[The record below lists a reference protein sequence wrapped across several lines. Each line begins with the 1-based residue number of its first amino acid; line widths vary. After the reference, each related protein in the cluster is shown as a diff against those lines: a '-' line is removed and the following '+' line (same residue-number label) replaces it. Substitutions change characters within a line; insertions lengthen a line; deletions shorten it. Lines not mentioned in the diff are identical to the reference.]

1 MNTNEIEKM
10 IKDSKN
16 ERSFIIKEK
25 IKPIDEKISIL
36 EKKRIESIIKNKE
49 YIFDLS
55 KYNGKSLSD
64 ITAID
69 KEGKEIFLP
78 IDEIVI
84 VDNGRLVCSSYIN
97 GIVDFSNDKQKYIY
111 SYKYQFSELE
121 IIGFIDIVVE
131 DEE

>member
-1 MNTNEIEKM
+1 MNTNEIEKK
-10 IKDSKN
+10 IKDAKD
-16 ERSFIIKEK
+16 ERSRIIKEK

-36 EKKRIESIIKNKE
+36 EKERIKSIIKNKE

-55 KYNGKSLSD
+55 EYNGKTLSN

-78 IDEIVI
+78 IDEIVR

-97 GIVDFSNDKQKYIY
+97 GIVYFSNDKQKYIY
-111 SYKYQFSELE
+111 AYKYINTELE
-121 IIGFIDIVVE
+121 IIGFIDIAVE
-131 DEE
+131 DE